1 MMHHRLL
8 AEAALESPARA
19 PWRRGADGGGAARRA
34 VVADTPGA
42 LSDSGYDLE
51 DSFLDED
58 GACALCY
65 LSKPHTHGYIDL
77 LI

>member
-1 MMHHRLL
+1 MHQRLL
-8 AEAALESPARA
+8 AEAALETPARA
-19 PWRRGADGGGAARRA
+19 PWRRGADDGGAARRA

-58 GACALCY
+58 GSCAIQNPSQTPCSWLFW
-65 LSKPHTHGYIDL
+65 TF
-77 LI
+77 